1 MCRGPGKQQ
10 KEERIGGGPYVSSD
24 YAMLRS
30 GSKGFHYRNCTKLIG
45 FYLELTF
52 K

>member
-30 GSKGFHYRNCTKLIG
+30 GSKGFH
-45 FYLELTF
+45 FF
-52 K
+52 KIAPSLLDSIWN